1 MTIIIKA
8 ISIDD
13 VYANDR
19 ICYNTNN
26 HWIDNKRPEKYDE
39 IIANVNTNKWINQFR
54 SYKKIIINNKQD
66 LYWMKQAY
74 EIGSK
79 TKRFPHSYD
88 DELEDMVNKY
98 KHYDNIFDG
107 TEYFIRSEN
116 VSLKEGIH
124 GVGPYKDFKS
134 IIESIVTCRLGHSPL
149 YVDTTEITLYL
160 CEFKKNLN
168 KNREFRVFVHNN
180 KITAISQQS
189 LYDSNDILESLND
202 NDKNIMI
209 HKWINIIKSYYE
221 TNVKQKIT
229 HIDSYVMDFAIL
241 DDDTPYFIELN
252 TFGKEYASGSA
263 LFGWLQD
270 YNILYG
276 LCGDVIEFRYTVSN
290 NHHIPK
296 EINFIKIYFLH

>member
-1 MTIIIKA
+1 M
-8 ISIDD
+8 
-13 VYANDR
+13 R
-19 ICYNTNN
+19 NTNN
-26 HWIDNKRPEKYDE
+26 HWINNIRPENYDE
-39 IIANVNTNKWINQFR
+39 IIANGHTNKWINQFR
-54 SYKKIIINNKQD
+54 SYKKIIINTKQD
-66 LYWMKQAY
+66 LYWMKHAY

-79 TKRFPHSYD
+79 TKRFPHSFD
-88 DELEDMVNKY
+88 DELEDMVNRY
-98 KHYDNIFDG
+98 KHLDQIFDG
-107 TEYFIRSEN
+107 TEYFIRTEN

-124 GVGPYKDFKS
+124 GIGPYTDFKS
-134 IIESIVTCRLGHSPL
+134 IIQSIVTCRLGHSPL
-149 YVDTTEITLYL
+149 YEDTTEIILYL

-168 KNREFRVFVHNN
+168 KNKEFRVFIHNN

-202 NDKNIMI
+202 NEKDVII
-209 HKWINIIKSYYE
+209 HKWINIINSYYE

-252 TFGKEYASGSA
+252 SFGKEYASGSA

-276 LCGDVIEFRYTVSN
+276 LSGDVIEFRYTN
-290 NHHIPK
+290 NIVETK
-296 EINFIKIYFLH
+296 